1 MPSLSHPLRSLRLAL
16 ALAVVCGL
24 SFMGYRVRASETN
37 GSWLLRLKN
46 APAAVWAAVFQANPE
61 TLSQSGLA
69 TDGNRARL
77 AAQRFTALPSAL
89 PTALPST
96 LRSWEALDDL
106 KQPGLSDSLP
116 PAAFAPLLPAMTG
129 CATSSFGAA
138 TNFGVGVGP
147 ISVAIGD
154 LNGDGKPD
162 LATAND
168 ISNNVSVLLGTGTG
182 SFGATTN
189 FSVGTGPASVAIG
202 DLNGDGK
209 PDLVVANRYDNN
221 VSVLLGTGTGSFG
234 AANNFGV
241 GTTPASVAI
250 GDLNGDGKR
259 DLAVANA
266 NSNTVSVLLGTGT
279 GSFGSA
285 NNFDVWYGPVSVAI
299 GDLNGD
305 GKLDLVTANFRSNDV
320 SMLLGTGT
328 GSFGAAI
335 NFGVGSFPFSVAIGD
350 LNGDGKPDL
359 TVVNSNSN
367 NVSVLLGTGTGSFGA
382 ASNFGVGINP
392 ESVAIGDLNGDGK
405 SDLAVANGYNNGSVL
420 LGTGTGSF
428 GAPSN
433 FAVGSYTRSIAIGD
447 LNSDGKP
454 DLATANNGSN
464 NVSVLL
470 NTCNASPCGGTS
482 FGAATNFD
490 AGSSSFSV
498 AISDLNGDG
507 KPDLAVA
514 NRDSNNVSVL
524 LGTGAGSF
532 GAAINFGVGTQ
543 PHSVAISDL
552 NGDGKL
558 DLAVANE
565 MSANVSVLLGT
576 GTGSFGAA
584 TNFIVGGQP
593 WSVAIGDLNGDG
605 KPDLTVANRDSNNLS
620 VLLGTGAGSFGAAT
634 NFGVGTTPRSIAIG
648 DLNGDGKPDLAVANT
663 GDNNVSVLLGTGTG
677 SFGAAMNFSVGSSP
691 ISIAIGDLNG
701 DGKPD
706 LAVVKYLFSSN
717 VSVLLGTGT
726 GSFGA
731 ATSFGVGS
739 SPFSV
744 AIGDL
749 NGDGK
754 PDLAV
759 ANSSSDNVS
768 VLLGD
773 GTGSFAATTNFD
785 VGYIPVAV
793 AIGDLNGDGKPD
805 LAVASFRFGSVSVLL
820 NNCTPPPNTAPT
832 LTPVAATRQP
842 GSPAS
847 NSQIA
852 STADAEDA
860 ANTLQIQLS
869 SDGVTFGTT
878 ATSGGV
884 TVTLTDSNAGAA
896 GTNPDALGKV
906 FADIV
911 ASRMASGGSFTLKVT
926 DSGSLTATATLTV
939 YTMNLALAD
948 PAVCLGPG
956 GLVGVT
962 FSVTNSANTAQPV
975 TATAS
980 LPAGL
985 LALAGTCTANFGTCT
1000 INNPAT
1006 VLYSGTLAAGQTA
1019 LVSYQTQAAD
1029 SAAPNTQLCVNTTA
1043 SIAGA
1048 APVSVQACT
1057 TVRCPPAGPGAN
1069 YPSAAAISSQKAG
1082 SVLIFNLYTSDA
1094 AAGNQQNTRIA
1105 LTNLDALRTAFVH
1118 LFFVDGTSCSVADSF
1133 VCLTPNQTSAFLA
1146 SDIDPGTTG
1155 YLIAVATD
1163 RSGCPL
1169 NFNFLLGD
1177 AFVKLSSGHAANL
1190 PAESVAA
1197 LPGGFVPCDPLA
1209 STAVLNFDD
1218 RMYNALPRTLAL
1230 SNIAS
1235 RADGN
1240 NTLLIVNRIG
1250 GSLATSASTLANLFG
1265 VLYDDGETPFSFNFS
1280 PGTCQLRSIISSN
1293 FPRTAPRFEQV
1304 IPAGRSG
1311 WLKFALF
1318 TDGAI
1323 SGAAINANTN
1333 AGIQANAFNQG
1344 HNLHKLTLTTTA
1356 VLTVPVFPPSC

>member
-24 SFMGYRVRASETN
+24 SFTGWRVRASETN
-37 GSWLLRLKN
+37 GSWLIRLIN
-46 APAAVWAAVFQANPE
+46 TPAAVWAAVFQSNPE
-61 TLSQSGLA
+61 TVSKSGVA
-69 TDGNRARL
+69 TDGNRARP
-77 AAQRFTALPSAL
+77 AAQRFTALAPAL
-89 PTALPST
+89 LPAW
-96 LRSWEALDDL
+96 RGREALDDL
-106 KQPGLSDSLP
+106 KQPGLSDSLL
-116 PAAFAPLLPAMTG
+116 PAAFTPLAPAMTG
-129 CATSSFGAA
+129 CATPSFGAA
-138 TNFGVGVGP
+138 TNFAVGIHP
-147 ISVAIGD
+147 YSI
-154 LNGDGKPD
+154 
-162 LATAND
+162 
-168 ISNNVSVLLGTGTG
+168 
-182 SFGATTN
+182 
-189 FSVGTGPASVAIG
+189 AIG

-209 PDLVVANRYDNN
+209 PDLVVANENSNN
-221 VSVLLGTGTGSFG
+221 LSVRLGTGTGSFG
-234 AANNFGV
+234 TATNFAV
-241 GTTPASVAI
+241 G
-250 GDLNGDGKR
+250 
-259 DLAVANA
+259 
-266 NSNTVSVLLGTGT
+266 
-279 GSFGSA
+279 
-285 NNFDVWYGPVSVAI
+285 NFPLSVAI

-305 GKLDLVTANFRSNDV
+305 GKLDLTVANNGSNTVSVLLGTGTGNFSTAINFAAGDSPV
-320 SMLLGTGT
+320 SVAMGDLNGDSKLDLAVANYFSGTVSVLLGTGT
-328 GSFGAAI
+328 GSLSAAT
-335 NFGVGSFPFSVAIGD
+335 NFGTGNGAVSVAIGD

-359 TVVNSNSN
+359 AVPNINSGD
-367 NVSVLLGTGTGSFGA
+367 VSVLLGTGTGSFGA
-382 ASNFGVGINP
+382 ASNFGVGSSP
-392 ESVAIGDLNGDGK
+392 SSVAIGDLNGDGK
-405 SDLAVANGYNNGSVL
+405 LDLATANFTSNSVVVL

-428 GAPSN
+428 GAATH
-433 FAVGSYTRSIAIGD
+433 FGVGSLPQSVAIGD
-447 LNSDGKP
+447 LNGDGKP
-454 DLATANNGSN
+454 DLAVANPDSN

-482 FGAATNFD
+482 FGAASNF
-490 AGSSSFSV
+490 GVGTRPESI
-498 AISDLNGDG
+498 AIGDLNGDG
-507 KPDLAVA
+507 KPDLVTA
-514 NRDSNNVSVL
+514 NNSSNNI
-524 LGTGAGSF
+524 T
-532 GAAINFGVGTQ
+532 
-543 PHSVAISDL
+543 
-552 NGDGKL
+552 
-558 DLAVANE
+558 
-565 MSANVSVLLGT
+565 VLLGT

-584 TNFIVGGQP
+584 TNFGVGSFP
-593 WSVAIGDLNGDG
+593 RSVAIGDLNGDG
-605 KPDLTVANRDSNNLS
+605 KPDLATANFDS
-620 VLLGTGAGSFGAAT
+620 
-634 NFGVGTTPRSIAIG
+634 G
-648 DLNGDGKPDLAVANT
+648 D
-663 GDNNVSVLLGTGTG
+663 VSVLLGTGTG
-677 SFGAAMNFSVGSSP
+677 SFGASNNFGAGFRPSSV
-691 ISIAIGDLNG
+691 AIGDLNG
-701 DGKPD
+701 DGKLD
-706 LAVVKYLFSSN
+706 LVTTN
-717 VSVLLGTGT
+717 DGINNGWVLLLLGDGT
-726 GSFGA
+726 GSFNA
-731 ATSFGVGS
+731 ATYFGVGS
-739 SPFSV
+739 SPRSV

-759 ANSSSDNVS
+759 ANGSSNNIS

-773 GTGSFAATTNFD
+773 GTGSFATAVNFEVGRFPVSIVLGDLNSDGKLDMAVAKFIPGNRNVSVLLGTGTGSFGAATDFIVGGNPAAVAIGDLNGDGKLDLTTANSVFTTASVLLGTGTGSFATATNFD
-785 VGYIPVAV
+785 IGSSPYSI

-805 LAVASFRFGSVSVLL
+805 LAMANPFSNNVSVLL
-820 NNCTPPPNTAPT
+820 NNCTPNTAPT
-832 LTPVAATRQP
+832 LTPVAATRQQ

-852 STADAEDA
+852 TAADAEDA
-860 ANTLQIQLS
+860 ANTLQIQIS

-884 TVTLTDSNAGAA
+884 TVTLTDSNAGAV

-911 ASRMASGGSFTLKVT
+911 AARTASGGNFTLKVT
-926 DSGSLTATATLTV
+926 DSGSLTATTTLTV
-939 YTMNLALAD
+939 YTVNLTLAD

-985 LALAGTCTANFGTCT
+985 LSLPGTCTANVGTCT

-1006 VLYSGTLAAGQTA
+1006 VSYTGTLAAGQTA
-1019 LVSYQTQAAD
+1019 IVSYQTQVAD

-1043 SIAGA
+1043 SVAGA

-1057 TVRCPPAGPGAN
+1057 TVRCPLAGPGAN
-1069 YPSAAAISSQKAG
+1069 YSSASAISDQKAG

-1094 AAGNQQNTRIA
+1094 AAANRQNTRIA
-1105 LTNLDALRTAFVH
+1105 LTNIDAARTAFVH
-1118 LFFVDGTSCSVADSF
+1118 LFFVDGTSCSIADSF
-1133 VCLTPNQTSAFLA
+1133 VCLTPNQTAAFLA
-1146 SDIDPGTTG
+1146 SDIDSGTTG

-1163 RSGCPL
+1163 RSGCPI

-1218 RMYNALPRTLAL
+1218 KLYNALPRTLAL

-1240 NTLLIVNRIG
+1240 NTLLVVNRIG

-1265 VLYDDGETPFSFNFS
+1265 VLYDDSETPFSFSFS
-1280 PGTCQLRSIISSN
+1280 PGTCQFRSIISSN

-1311 WLKFALF
+1311 WLKFAMF

-1333 AGIQANAFNQG
+1333 AGTQANAFNQG

-1356 VLTVPVFPPSC
+1356 ALTLPVFPPAC